1 MEAAVPIC
9 RKSRCQVYR
18 QGAVP
23 ESAFYT
29 LLSIPK
35 KQLKVA
41 KMQQVTFSVQIDFLK
56 ALGNHLTTLE
66 EIEIVEDVPRL
77 DVPNDVLPRQ
87 APIYET

>member
-1 MEAAVPIC
+1 
-9 RKSRCQVYR
+9 
-18 QGAVP
+18 
-23 ESAFYT
+23 
-29 LLSIPK
+29 
-35 KQLKVA
+35 
-41 KMQQVTFSVQIDFLK
+41 MQQVTFSVQIDFLE